1 MSIPLKLETLN
12 GGGVLEAIEVAVQQ
26 VLDNIADPNTDAKK
40 AREVNVKI
48 KFKPNEQRNMG
59 EVEATVSCKLQPQ
72 AAQVVSIIIDQ
83 DAKGKAHAAEANPG
97 IHPDQHELP
106 GNITPMRGHGR
117 TGTDKE

>member
-12 GGGVLEAIEVAVQQ
+12 GGGVIEAIEVGVQS

-40 AREVNVKI
+40 PREVNIKL

-59 EVEATVSCKLQPQ
+59 EVEATITTKLQPQ

-83 DAKGKAHAAEANPG
+83 DTKGKAHAAEAFAG
-97 IHPDQHELP
+97 QMPDQHEFDNVHRIP
-106 GNITPMRGHGR
+106 SRK
-117 TGTDKE
+117 TGTDQE